1 MPIPPGSW
9 FQTVLVSEF
18 NAAGNPVIDFVFQKQ
33 EHDVL
38 DDANDGIIRVSSRDP
53 ERALITG
60 RGDDTA
66 TFTFD
71 HANAFKISLLPGIRK
86 TAPYFHDNS
95 AKTQLNEPDK

>member
-1 MPIPPGSW
+1 MPIPPGSR
-9 FQTVLVSEF
+9 FQTVLSSTPR
-18 NAAGNPVIDFVFQKQ
+18 NPVIDFVFQKQ